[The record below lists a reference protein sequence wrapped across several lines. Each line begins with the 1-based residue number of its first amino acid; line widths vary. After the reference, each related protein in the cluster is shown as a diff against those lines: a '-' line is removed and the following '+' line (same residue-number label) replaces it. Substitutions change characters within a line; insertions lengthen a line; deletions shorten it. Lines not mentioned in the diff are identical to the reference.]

1 MLINIKYLVI
11 TVISIF
17 LALGIGILIGIQ
29 IDSQDII
36 LEQQEITVQRMENK
50 LDELNRINL
59 DLQNELGELTTIN
72 DIHENYIKNVFP
84 DYIKNKLLGL
94 HIIILE
100 TTDEYTYASMRQALK
115 TAGAQVTSVTIIS
128 DKILNMS
135 ESEIAQLKEYF
146 GIADNVNIIQAILKR
161 IAETVGGKYEPD
173 DIAFLIERG
182 IIYVNGDLQQPAD
195 YVVLTGG
202 SSKEDNKHEII
213 DIPLIKELKKLSLP
227 LAGVETT
234 NVEISYIDIYKK
246 QQLSTVDNVDT
257 AIGQTSLVLVIK
269 GKEGHYGV
277 KKSAQALMPYL
288 NEEEISGEGNDTDT
302 RF

>member
-202 SSKEDNKHEII
+202 SSNEDNKDEII